1 MKKITK
7 IIVTV
12 CVFVLTSCTVP
23 EVQVEEVLKTQVE
36 VGITETIQV
45 SMPTSETT
53 VTTTEAFLIDEV
65 EILEIPLPSPL
76 DKANAEISGMTWFG
90 DKLVLLPQYPERFK
104 EAGISQIFYINKAD
118 IFAFLESP
126 SSTPIRITPVQ
137 FIDDAIRNA
146 VAGFEGYEAIAFF
159 EDKVFVTIE
168 SKPTSEMMG
177 YLVSGDV
184 LGDLSAI
191 NLETGNM
198 VELAPPADNPN
209 ASDEALFIFEGIIH
223 TIFEDNGKLENP
235 NPVVRRFD
243 LSLNQLAP
251 LSFPQIEFRV
261 TDASEVDDEG
271 HLWVMNYYYPGD
283 THLQAQADPI
293 AERFGEGRT
302 HLTYE
307 PVERLLRLQLKA
319 DAVELV
325 DSEPIYFQLLEDDEA
340 RNWEGL
346 VALDEIGFLVA
357 TDKFPGTILGFC
369 EILR

>member
-7 IIVTV
+7 NLMIVFMLAIFGCTMPNVQVDETLDPQEEIGVTV
-12 CVFVLTSCTVP
+12 TSQANLQATEP
-23 EVQVEEVLKTQVE
+23 IITPTQLP
-36 VGITETIQV
+36 I
-45 SMPTSETT
+45 
-53 VTTTEAFLIDEV
+53 IDEC
-65 EILEIPLPSPL
+65 EILEILLPAPL
-76 DKANAEISGMTWFG
+76 DQANAEISGMAWFG
-90 DKLVLLPQYPERFK
+90 DKLVLLPQYPDRFQ
-104 EAGISQIFYINKAD
+104 EAGTSQIFYINKAD
-118 IFAFLESP
+118 ILAYLASP
-126 SSTPIRITPVQ
+126 TSTPIHITSVQ
-137 FIDDAIRNA
+137 FIDEAVRNSI
-146 VAGFEGYEAIAFF
+146 AGFEGYEAIAFY

-168 SKPTSEMMG
+168 SKPTSKMMG

-293 AERFGEGRT
+293 AERFGEGET

-325 DSEPIYFQLLEDDEA
+325 DSEPIYFQLLKDDEA

-346 VALDEIGFLVA
+346 VALEEIGFLVA
-357 TDKFPGTILGFC
+357 TDKFPGTILGFY